1 MSGAPRSDAGG
12 EPGWLVVATVR
23 KPHGVRGEL
32 HVALETDRPDA
43 VFRKGRTLVV
53 GDERGR
59 SLGRQLTIGRTRPFK
74 DGLLLTVD
82 EFTTLDAEVEA
93 LRGKSLLIPAD
104 EAAPA
109 GEGEIFYRDLLGCE
123 VTVRGE
129 TIGTVKDLLP
139 TAGAELLVVR
149 RKGARELLVP
159 FVAEMVRSIDAE
171 KRTVE
176 IDPPEGLMDL

>member
-1 MSGAPRSDAGG
+1 MAGAPRTDAGD

-23 KPHGVRGEL
+23 RPHGVRGEL
-32 HVALETDRPDA
+32 HLALETDRPDA
-43 VFRKGRTLVV
+43 VFQKGRTLHL
-53 GDERGR
+53 GDDRGR
-59 SLGRQLTIGRTRPFK
+59 PLGRQLTIGRARPFK
-74 DGLLLTVD
+74 DGLLLTVE
-82 EFTTLDAEVEA
+82 EFTSLNPEVEA
-93 LRGKSLLIPAD
+93 LRGKSLLIPM
-104 EAAPA
+104 EQAAPA

-123 VTVRGE
+123 VTVNGE

-159 FVAEMVRSIDAE
+159 FVAEMVRAIDVE
-171 KRTVE
+171 RRTVE